1 MNDEIIRRE
10 KRRESQKKKRRE
22 VMYVLYTIY
31 QLSISIDMKRW
42 ELSSLNHC
50 QPNSNT
56 RWLLSK
62 TIHY

>member
-42 ELSSLNHC
+42 ERF
-50 QPNSNT
+50 QV
-56 RWLLSK
+56 
-62 TIHY
+62 